1 MTPQN
6 EKSSLKRSRDLKKQ
20 RRSQRTTTQNH
31 SPTTPVNQSYLPTPL
46 TQQNSTT
53 TDVTKEVT
61 ASPGSSSQLRCQTPL
76 NSDSLQTCSSPPG
89 DTQAQSQ
96 FVYPPRAFADEV
108 EDEAAE
114 GVWGYLIPL
123 DEKVRRPLVLRR
135 RDSCKSHAHTKSKD
149 KTGKAARRQDK
160 LSETKQ
166 AKNHPPGGYLIGRHP
181 ECDLVINVP
190 TVSNRHFL
198 IFPENRKGGSVAIM
212 EDLSSNGT
220 FINDAIVGRN
230 KHRELEDGDEVTILD
245 EARFVFRYPRT
256 RDASGFRQQYRL
268 LQQLGKGHFATV
280 YLCVERSTG
289 AQYAVKVFEKRPGDS
304 QKSQADA
311 LQQEI
316 GLLMGVS
323 HPNLLCL
330 KDTFDE
336 SDGVYLVLELAPEG
350 ELFNL
355 IVSKQKFSEMETR
368 HIFVQLFEGLKYLHD
383 RGIVHRDI
391 KPENILV
398 ADKELT
404 VKLGDFGLA
413 KIIGEDS
420 FTTTLYDAALYHF
433 PFTSLLHV
441 APEILQ
447 DSRRRRYT
455 KAVDIWSLGVVLY
468 ICLCGFPPFSDELY
482 TPESP
487 YTLAQQIK
495 MGRFDYPSPYWDSV
509 GDPALDLID
518 KMLTV
523 DVDKRITVDEC
534 LEHPWLTGKYPSIS
548 DSTDGLTGALGKL
561 DFSKRKIARERTLLS
576 SVNDVHFSEH
586 MEEGAAPIKVFYK
599 NNAGKR
605 VHNRPAKAHKR
616 EVSPNENSAPNDF
629 INLGERG
636 DPVLFK
642 EDPASR
648 LRTPSL
654 SFSHLLEGLVYPS
667 DLAIT
672 YRFQR
677 SVTAVILSSI
687 CERCSDSSLWVL
699 TGVGLLSTLVVS
711 VIINVLRQLLFK
723 NRKEPPLVFHWFPF
737 IGSTI
742 SYGMDPYRFFFNCQE
757 KYGDIFTFVLLG
769 KKTTVY
775 LGTKGNDFILNGKL
789 RDVCAEE
796 VYSPLTTPVF
806 GRNVVYDCPN
816 AKLMEQKKFVK
827 FGLTSDALRSY
838 VRLITEEVEDFVKK
852 SSAFQGSNG
861 VFDVCKTI
869 AEITI
874 YTASRSLQGK
884 EVRSRFD
891 STFAELYHDLDM
903 GFAPINF
910 MLPWA
915 PLPHNRK
922 RDAAQKRMTETYM
935 EIIKERRKAGS
946 KKDSEDMVWNLMS
959 CTYKD
964 GTPVPD
970 EEIAHMMIALLMAGQ
985 HSSSST
991 AAWIV
996 LRLAASPE
1004 ITEELYQE
1012 QLRILGHDM
1021 PPLTYENLQKLDLHA
1036 KVIKETLR
1044 IHAPIHSII
1053 RAVKNPMPVDG
1064 TSYVIPTSHNVL
1076 SSPGVTARS
1085 EEHFPNPL
1093 EWNPHRWDEVIAV
1106 SSEDEEKV
1114 DYGYGLVTKG
1124 TNSPYLPFGAG
1135 RHRCI
1140 GEQFAYVQL
1149 GAITAALVRLFKFN
1163 NLPGVQT
1170 LPDTDYSSLF
1180 SKPLGNSVIQFEKRK
1195 SVAKA

>member
-1 MTPQN
+1 MAPQN
-6 EKSSLKRSRDLKKQ
+6 ERSSLKRGRISKENDSKYPKKV
-20 RRSQRTTTQNH
+20 RRSENEALPSQPIT
-31 SPTTPVNQSYLPTPL
+31 SQSYLPTPIVQQEL
-46 TQQNSTT
+46 TTMSDDKEPAT
-53 TDVTKEVT
+53 TDDNLKLAQQRTPLST
-61 ASPGSSSQLRCQTPL
+61 RSYQASP
-76 NSDSLQTCSSPPG
+76 SPPH
-89 DTQAQSQ
+89 DTQALSQ

-108 EDEAAE
+108 DDEAAE

-123 DEKVRRPLVLRR
+123 DDKVTAALVLRKR
-135 RDSCKSHAHTKSKD
+135 NGCESRKSESHGGKS
-149 KTGKAARRQDK
+149 GKEEHRK
-160 LSETKQ
+160 HPESTNKQ
-166 AKNHPPGGYLIGRHP
+166 GSSQRPGGYLIGRHR
-181 ECDLVINVP
+181 ECDLLLNIP

-198 IFPENRKGGSVAIM
+198 LFPESKKGDSIAIL

-220 FINDAIVGRN
+220 FVNDAIVGRN
-230 KHRELEDGDEVTILD
+230 KHRELEDGDEITILD
-245 EARFVFRYPRT
+245 QARFVFRYPRT
-256 RDASGFRQQYRL
+256 RDTNRFRQQYRI

-280 YLCVERSTG
+280 YLCVERATG
-289 AQYAVKVFEKRPGDS
+289 THYAVKVFEKRSNDS
-304 QKSQADA
+304 QKSQTDA

-336 SDGVYLVLELAPEG
+336 SDGVYLVLELASEG

-355 IVSKQKFSEMETR
+355 IVNKQRFSETETR
-368 HIFVQLFEGLKYLHD
+368 QIFVQIFEGLKYLHD

-398 ADKELT
+398 ADEKLT

-420 FTTTLYDAALYHF
+420 FTTTLY
-433 PFTSLLHV
+433 T
-441 APEILQ
+441 
-447 DSRRRRYT
+447 RRRKYT

-482 TPESP
+482 TSENP

-534 LEHPWLTGKYPSIS
+534 LEHPWLTQSYPSLS

-561 DFSKRKIARERTLLS
+561 DFSKRKLARERTLLS
-576 SVNDVHFSEH
+576 HINDASFNECK
-586 MEEGAAPIKVFYK
+586 EGNGAFVRVFHQK
-599 NNAGKR
+599 NAGKR
-605 VHNRPAKAHKR
+605 VHNHPAR
-616 EVSPNENSAPNDF
+616 DTTCGETFDDNSAPQDF
-629 INLGERG
+629 INLGEQG
-636 DPVLFK
+636 DPSPYSDAELF
-642 EDPASR
+642 
-648 LRTPSL
+648 SL
-654 SFSHLLEGLVYPS
+654 SHQLGIRCHCFLAHPSHWSPMGF
-667 DLAIT
+667 LAAIIDSIWKHST
-672 YRFQR
+672 G
-677 SVTAVILSSI
+677 SSSLVILG
-687 CERCSDSSLWVL
+687 
-699 TGVGLLSTLVVS
+699 TTLLALPVVS
-711 VIINVLRQLLFK
+711 IVLNVLGQLLFK
-723 NRKEPPLVFHWFPF
+723 NPKEPPVVFHWVPF
-737 IGSTI
+737 VGSTI
-742 SYGMDPYRFFFNCQE
+742 SYGMDPYKFFFKCRE

-775 LGTKGNDFILNGKL
+775 LGTQGNDFILNGKL

-838 VRLITEEVEDFVKK
+838 VCLITAEVEDFVQH
-852 SSAFQGSNG
+852 SPAFQGPKG
-861 VFDVCKTI
+861 VFDVCKTV

-884 EVRSRFD
+884 EVRKRFD

-922 RDAAQKRMTETYM
+922 RDAAQRKMTETYM
-935 EIIKERRKAGS
+935 EIIKTRRNAGTE
-946 KKDSEDMVWNLMS
+946 KDSEDMVWNLMS
-959 CTYKD
+959 CAYKD
-964 GTPVPD
+964 GTQVPD
-970 EEIAHMMIALLMAGQ
+970 EEVAHMMIALLMAGQ
-985 HSSSST
+985 HSSAST
-991 AAWIV
+991 ASWIV
-996 LRLAASPE
+996 LHLAANPD
-1004 ITEELYQE
+1004 IMDELFAE
-1012 QLRILGHDM
+1012 QLRVLGSDL
-1021 PPLTYENLQKLDLHA
+1021 PLTYENLQKLDLHA

-1064 TSYVIPTSHNVL
+1064 TPYVIPTSHNVL

-1085 EEHFPNPL
+1085 EEYFTNPL
-1093 EWNPHRWDEVIAV
+1093 KWDPHRWDEDIA
-1106 SSEDEEKV
+1106 SNAEDEEKV
-1114 DYGYGLVTKG
+1114 DYGYGLVNKG

-1149 GAITAALVRLFKFN
+1149 GAITAALVRLFKFR
-1163 NLPGVQT
+1163 NLPDVKDIPQ
-1170 LPDTDYSSLF
+1170 TDYSSLF
-1180 SKPLGNSVIQFEKRK
+1180 SKPAGQSFIQFEKRVPASK
-1195 SVAKA
+1195 

>member
-1 MTPQN
+1 MAPQN
-6 EKSSLKRSRDLKKQ
+6 EKSSLKRSRVSTDHDSQDLKKP
-20 RRSQRTTTQNH
+20 RRSQRTTAQDQ
-31 SPTTPVNQSYLPTPL
+31 SQATPVNQSYLPTPL
-46 TQQNSTT
+46 TQQNSTA
-53 TDVTKEVT
+53 TDIRKEVT
-61 ASPGSSSQLRCQTPL
+61 TSPDNSSQIRHHTPL
-76 NSDSLQTCSSPPG
+76 NSDTLQTCSSPPG
-89 DTQAQSQ
+89 DTQALSQ

-108 EDEAAE
+108 EDETAE

-123 DEKVRRPLVLRR
+123 DEKVRKPLVLRK
-135 RDSCKSHAHTKSKD
+135 RDSCGDHTDVKSK
-149 KTGKAARRQDK
+149 GKSGKGPQRQDK
-160 LSETKQ
+160 SSGSKQ
-166 AKNHPPGGYLIGRHP
+166 AKSQPPGGYLIGRHP
-181 ECDLVINVP
+181 ECDLVVNAP

-198 IFPENRKGGSVAIM
+198 IFSENRKGGFFAIL

-256 RDASGFRQQYRL
+256 RDTSGFRQQYKL

-280 YLCVERSTG
+280 YLCAGRSTG
-289 AQYAVKVFEKRPGDS
+289 TKYAVKVFEKRSGDS

-355 IVSKQKFSEMETR
+355 IVSMQKFSETETR

-398 ADKELT
+398 ADKKLT

-420 FTTTLYDAALYHF
+420 FTTTFY
-433 PFTSLLHV
+433 V

-482 TPESP
+482 TPENP

-523 DVDKRITVDEC
+523 DVTKRITVDEC
-534 LEHPWLTGKYPSIS
+534 LEHPWLTGKYPSVS

-561 DFSKRKIARERTLLS
+561 DFSKRKIVRERTLLS
-576 SVNDVHFSEH
+576 SVNNVHFSEH
-586 MEEGAAPIKVFYK
+586 VEGGGAPVKVFHK
-599 NNAGKR
+599 NSAGKR
-605 VHNRPAKAHKR
+605 VYNRPAKVVQ
-616 EVSPNENSAPNDF
+616 ECETSPDENSAPNDF
-629 INLGERG
+629 VNLGERG
-636 DPVLFK
+636 DPVLFE
-642 EDPASR
+642 ED
-648 LRTPSL
+648 RTN
-654 SFSHLLEGLVYPS
+654 V
-667 DLAIT
+667 
-672 YRFQR
+672 
-677 SVTAVILSSI
+677 
-687 CERCSDSSLWVL
+687 CERCSDFSSWVL
-699 TGVGLLSTLVVS
+699 ASMGLVSLLVIS
-711 VIINVLRQLLFK
+711 VILNVLRQLLFK
-723 NRKEPPLVFHWFPF
+723 NPKEPPVVFHWFPF
-737 IGSTI
+737 IGSTV
-742 SYGMDPYRFFFNCQE
+742 SYGMDPYSFFFNCRA

-806 GRNVVYDCPN
+806 GRHVVYDCPN

-827 FGLTSDALRSY
+827 YGLTSDALRSY
-838 VRLITEEVEDFVKK
+838 VRLITSEVEGFVQN
-852 SSAFQGSNG
+852 SSAFQGSKG
-861 VFDVCKTI
+861 IFDVCKTI

-922 RDAAQKRMTETYM
+922 RDAAQKKMTETYM
-935 EIIKERRKAGS
+935 EIIKERRKTGS

-959 CTYKD
+959 CAYKD
-964 GTPVPD
+964 GKPVPD

-996 LRLAASPE
+996 LHLAASPE
-1004 ITEELYQE
+1004 VTEELYQE
-1012 QLRILGHDM
+1012 QLRILGRDES
-1021 PPLTYENLQKLDLHA
+1021 PLTYESLQKLDLHA

-1053 RAVKNPMPVDG
+1053 RAVKNPMPVEG
-1064 TSYVIPTSHNVL
+1064 TPYVIPTSHNVL

-1093 EWNPHRWDEVIAV
+1093 KWDPHRWDETIATNA
-1106 SSEDEEKV
+1106 EDEEKV

-1149 GAITAALVRLFKFN
+1149 GAITAALVRLFKFR
-1163 NLPGVQT
+1163 NLPGVNSI
-1170 LPDTDYSSLF
+1170 PETDYSSLF
-1180 SKPLGNSVIQFEKRK
+1180 SKPLGKSVIQFEKREP
-1195 SVAKA
+1195 VAKA

>member
-1 MTPQN
+1 MVPRN
-6 EKSSLKRSRDLKKQ
+6 EKSSLKRSRVLADHDQQDQKKP
-20 RRSQRTTTQNH
+20 RRSQRISSQQQ
-31 SPTTPVNQSYLPTPL
+31 SQTPVIQSYLPTPL
-46 TQQNSTT
+46 THLDSTA
-53 TDVTKEVT
+53 TDLRKEIT
-61 ASPGSSSQLRCQTPL
+61 ATPPIQARLQSP
-76 NSDSLQTCSSPPG
+76 SDSENIYQSLSSPPG
-89 DTQAQSQ
+89 DTQALSQ

-123 DEKVRRPLVLRR
+123 DDKVQDALVLRK
-135 RDSCKSHAHTKSKD
+135 RDSCEDEPSSSKSKP
-149 KTGKAARRQDK
+149 KKASQKQGKDYT
-160 LSETKQ
+160 TKQ
-166 AKNHPPGGYLIGRHP
+166 VPGRRPGGYLVGRHP
-181 ECDLVINVP
+181 ECDLVLNVP
-190 TVSNRHFL
+190 TISNRHFL
-198 IFPENRKGGSVAIM
+198 VFPENRRGDIVAIL

-245 EARFVFRYPRT
+245 EVRFVFRCPRT
-256 RDASGFRQQYRL
+256 KNINGFRQQYRV

-280 YLCVERSTG
+280 YLCVERATG
-289 AQYAVKVFEKRPGDS
+289 TQYAVKVFEKRTGDS
-304 QKSQADA
+304 QKSQNDA
-311 LQQEI
+311 LMQEI
-316 GLLMGVS
+316 GLLMSVG
-323 HPNLLCL
+323 HRNLLCL

-350 ELFNL
+350 ELFNM
-355 IVSKQKFSEMETR
+355 IISKQKFTENETR
-368 HIFVQLFEGLKYLHD
+368 HIFLQLFEGLKYLHD

-398 ADKELT
+398 ADKHLN

-420 FTTTLYDAALYHF
+420 FTTTLY
-433 PFTSLLHV
+433 V

-447 DSRRRRYT
+447 ETRRRKYT

-482 TPESP
+482 TPENP

-518 KMLTV
+518 RMLTV
-523 DVDKRITVDEC
+523 DVNKRIKVDDC
-534 LEHPWLTGKYPSIS
+534 LEHPWLTGNYSS
-548 DSTDGLTGALGKL
+548 VVDSTDGLTDTLRRL

-576 SVNDVHFSEH
+576 SVNDLHVDQQNVGD
-586 MEEGAAPIKVFYK
+586 GALVKVYQK
-599 NNAGKR
+599 NNNGQ
-605 VHNRPAKAHKR
+605 H
-616 EVSPNENSAPNDF
+616 ESSPNDNSGPKDF
-629 INLGERG
+629 VNLGERG
-636 DPVLFK
+636 DPVLFG
-642 EDPASR
+642 EDLTSR
-648 LRTPSL
+648 YKYIN
-654 SFSHLLEGLVYPS
+654 V
-667 DLAIT
+667 
-672 YRFQR
+672 
-677 SVTAVILSSI
+677 
-687 CERCSDSSLWVL
+687 CEHC
-699 TGVGLLSTLVVS
+699 STLPIWALSGLGFLTFIAVAVVL
-711 VIINVLRQLLFK
+711 NVLQQILFK
-723 NRKEPPLVFHWFPF
+723 APNEPPVVFHWFPF
-737 IGSTI
+737 VGSTI
-742 SYGMDPYRFFFNCQE
+742 SYGIDPYKFFFSSRA
-757 KYGDIFTFVLLG
+757 KYGDIFTFILLG

-789 RDVCAEE
+789 KDVCAEE

-806 GRNVVYDCPN
+806 GRHVVYDCPN

-838 VRLITEEVEDFVKK
+838 VRLITVEVEEFAKK
-852 SSAFQGSNG
+852 SPILKDTKGI
-861 VFDVCKTI
+861 FDVSKTV

-884 EVRSRFD
+884 EVRDKFD

-910 MLPWA
+910 MLPYA

-922 RDAAQKRMTETYM
+922 RDAAQKKMAETYT
-935 EIIKERRKAGS
+935 EIIKARRAAGD

-959 CTYKD
+959 CVYKD
-964 GTPVPD
+964 GTLVPD
-970 EEIAHMMIALLMAGQ
+970 QEIAHMMIALLMAGQ

-991 AAWIV
+991 LSWI
-996 LRLAASPE
+996 LLHLARHPD
-1004 ITEELYQE
+1004 IVEELYHE
-1012 QLRILGHDM
+1012 QIRVLNSDLY
-1021 PPLTYENLQKLDLHA
+1021 LTYDDLQKMDLHS
-1036 KVIKETLR
+1036 KIVKETLR

-1053 RAVKNPMPVDG
+1053 RAVKSPMSVPG

-1085 EEHFPNPL
+1085 EEFFPSPL
-1093 EWNPHRWDEVIAV
+1093 KWDPHRWDENAIANTAD
-1106 SSEDEEKV
+1106 DEEKI
-1114 DYGYGLVTKG
+1114 DYGYGLVSKG

-1149 GAITAALVRLFKFN
+1149 ITVTAALVRLFKFSTVSQSDKQYI
-1163 NLPGVQT
+1163 PE
-1170 LPDTDYSSLF
+1170 TDYSSLF
-1180 SKPLGNSVIQFEKRK
+1180 SRPAGKSFVQYEKRG
-1195 SVAKA
+1195 SDAKD

>member
-1 MTPQN
+1 MVPKT
-6 EKSSLKRSRDLKKQ
+6 EKSSLKRGLKP
-20 RRSQRTTTQNH
+20 RRSQRISSQ
-31 SPTTPVNQSYLPTPL
+31 SQKQTTPVSQSYLPTPL
-46 TQQNSTT
+46 TQHDSTAT
-53 TDVTKEVT
+53 DTRKDVTATPPV
-61 ASPGSSSQLRCQTPL
+61 SSQARHQTPTL
-76 NSDSLQTCSSPPG
+76 DDSLQQDSSPG
-89 DTQAQSQ
+89 DTQALSQ
-96 FVYPPRAFADEV
+96 FVYPPRSFANEV
-108 EDEAAE
+108 EDEVAE

-123 DEKVRRPLVLRR
+123 DDNFRDILVLRK
-135 RDSCKSHAHTKSKD
+135 RDSCTNGKEDTKCQSDKRGSRQGRPPASMQGKKSS
-149 KTGKAARRQDK
+149 
-160 LSETKQ
+160 
-166 AKNHPPGGYLIGRHP
+166 PGGYLP
-181 ECDLVINVP
+181 DLVLNVP

-198 IFPENRKGGSVAIM
+198 LFSENRKGGSVAVL

-220 FINDAIVGRN
+220 FVNDAVVGRN
-230 KHRELEDGDEVTILD
+230 KHRELEDGDEITILN
-245 EARFVFRYPRT
+245 EARFVFRHPQT
-256 RDASGFRQQYRL
+256 RDTNAFRQQYRIFRT
-268 LQQLGKGHFATV
+268 LGKGHFATV

-289 AQYAVKVFEKRPGDS
+289 TQYAVKMFEKRPGDS
-304 QKSQADA
+304 QKSQTDP

-316 GLLMGVS
+316 GLLMGVN

-355 IVSKQKFSEMETR
+355 IVSKQKFSENETR
-368 HIFVQLFEGLKYLHD
+368 HIFRQLFEGLKYLHD

-398 ADKELT
+398 ADKKLT

-420 FTTTLYDAALYHF
+420 FTTTLYVHPTY
-433 PFTSLLHV
+433 V

-447 DSRRRRYT
+447 ESRYRKYT

-482 TPESP
+482 SRDNP

-495 MGRFDYPSPYWDSV
+495 SGRFDYPSPYWDSV

-518 KMLTV
+518 RMLTV
-523 DVDKRITVDEC
+523 DVDKRLTVEEC
-534 LEHPWLTGKYPSIS
+534 LEHPWLTGNTQSLT
-548 DSTDGLTGALGKL
+548 DSTDGLTGALGRL
-561 DFSKRKIARERTLLS
+561 DFSKRKMARERTLLS
-576 SVNDVHFSEH
+576 SINDAIFSECR
-586 MEEGAAPIKVFYK
+586 EEHGAPVKVFHK

-605 VHNRPAKAHKR
+605 VHNQPISSQKQ
-616 EVSPNENSAPNDF
+616 ETPGGPNAPRDF
-629 INLGERG
+629 VNLGEGG
-636 DPVLFK
+636 DPVLFE
-642 EDPASR
+642 EDPTSR
-648 LRTPSL
+648 NIMGVFADIVNSL
-654 SFSHLLEGLVYPS
+654 
-667 DLAIT
+667 
-672 YRFQR
+672 
-677 SVTAVILSSI
+677 
-687 CERCSDSSLWVL
+687 CEHC
-699 TGVGLLSTLVVS
+699 STLSIWILGGAVLLTVFMLS
-711 VIINVLRQLLFK
+711 VIVNVLRQLLFK
-723 NRKEPPLVFHWFPF
+723 NPHEPPVVFHWVPW

-742 SYGMDPYRFFFNCQE
+742 SYGIDPYKFFFDCRA

-806 GRNVVYDCPN
+806 GRRVVYDCPN

-838 VRLITEEVEDFVKK
+838 ARLITSEVEDFVKNCPT
-852 SSAFQGSNG
+852 FQAPKGT
-861 VFDVCKTI
+861 FDVCKII

-884 EVRSRFD
+884 EVRSRFN
-891 STFAELYHDLDM
+891 STFAEMYHDLDM

-910 MLPWA
+910 VLPWA

-922 RDAAQKRMTETYM
+922 RDAAQKKMAQTYM
-935 EIIKERRKAGS
+935 EIIKERRQAGG

-959 CTYKD
+959 CVYKD
-964 GTPVPD
+964 GTPLPD

-991 AAWIV
+991 ASWIV
-996 LRLAASPE
+996 LRLAENPE
-1004 ITEELYQE
+1004 IMEELYQE
-1012 QLRILGHDM
+1012 QLRVLGSDL
-1021 PPLTYENLQKLDLHA
+1021 PPLTWDSLQKLELHA

-1044 IHAPIHSII
+1044 IHAPIHSIM
-1053 RAVKNPMPVDG
+1053 RAVKNPMPVEG
-1064 TSYVIPTSHNVL
+1064 TPYVIPTSHNVL

-1085 EEHFPNPL
+1085 EEHFPEPL
-1093 EWNPHRWDEVIAV
+1093 KWDPHRWDETEAAV
-1106 SSEDEEKV
+1106 AKSSEEEETI

-1149 GAITAALVRLFKFN
+1149 GAITAALVRLFKFKN
-1163 NLPGVQT
+1163 APGANT
-1170 LPDTDYSSLF
+1170 LPETDYSSLF
-1180 SKPLGNSVIQFEKRK
+1180 SKPLGKSIVQFEKRETASK
-1195 SVAKA
+1195 E

>member
-1 MTPQN
+1 MVPRT
-6 EKSSLKRSRDLKKQ
+6 EKSSLKRSRVSADHDPQDQKKP
-20 RRSQRTTTQNH
+20 RRSQRISSQQQ
-31 SPTTPVNQSYLPTPL
+31 SQTPVIQSYLPTPL
-46 TQQNSTT
+46 THHDSTA
-53 TDVTKEVT
+53 TDLRKEVT
-61 ASPGSSSQLRCQTPL
+61 ATPPSQAGLRSP
-76 NSDSLQTCSSPPG
+76 SDSDIYQPLSSPPG
-89 DTQAQSQ
+89 DTQALSQ
-96 FVYPPRAFADEV
+96 FVYPPRAFADDV

-123 DEKVRRPLVLRR
+123 DDKVRDALVLRK
-135 RDSCKSHAHTKSKD
+135 RDSCEDETSHSKPKLKKASQKQSKD
-149 KTGKAARRQDK
+149 STV
-160 LSETKQ
+160 KQ
-166 AKNHPPGGYLIGRHP
+166 APDRRPGGYLIGRHP
-181 ECDLVINVP
+181 ECDLVLNIP
-190 TVSNRHFL
+190 TISNRHFL
-198 IFPENRKGGSVAIM
+198 VFPENRRGDTVAIL

-245 EARFVFRYPRT
+245 EVRFVFRCPRT
-256 RDASGFRQQYRL
+256 KNVNGFRQQFRV

-280 YLCVERSTG
+280 YLCVEPSTG
-289 AQYAVKVFEKRPGDS
+289 TKYAVKVFEKRGGDS
-304 QKSQADA
+304 QKSQNDA
-311 LQQEI
+311 LMQEI
-316 GLLMGVS
+316 GLLMSVS
-323 HPNLLCL
+323 HRNLLCL

-350 ELFNL
+350 ELFNM
-355 IVSKQKFSEMETR
+355 IINKQKFTENETR
-368 HIFVQLFEGLKYLHD
+368 HIFLQLFEGLKYLHD

-398 ADKELT
+398 ADKHLN

-420 FTTTLYDAALYHF
+420 FTTTLY
-433 PFTSLLHV
+433 
-441 APEILQ
+441 ILQ
-447 DSRRRRYT
+447 ETRRRKYT

-482 TPESP
+482 TPENP

-518 KMLTV
+518 RMLTV
-523 DVDKRITVDEC
+523 DVDKRIKVDEC
-534 LEHPWLTGKYPSIS
+534 LEHPWLTGNYPSVA
-548 DSTDGLTGALGKL
+548 DSTDGLTDTLRRL

-576 SVNDVHFSEH
+576 SINDVHVSQQNARG
-586 MEEGAAPIKVFYK
+586 GAPVKVYHK
-599 NNAGKR
+599 NTAGQR
-605 VHNRPAKAHKR
+605 QHNQKGTSRQHNG
-616 EVSPNENSAPNDF
+616 SPNENSGPKDF
-629 INLGERG
+629 VNLGERG
-636 DPVLFK
+636 DPH
-642 EDPASR
+642 
-648 LRTPSL
+648 
-654 SFSHLLEGLVYPS
+654 SHLASMGLV
-667 DLAIT
+667 
-672 YRFQR
+672 
-677 SVTAVILSSI
+677 AVLLENV
-687 CERCSDSSLWVL
+687 CERCSTLSIWALSGLGFLTFLVL
-699 TGVGLLSTLVVS
+699 AVV
-711 VIINVLRQLLFK
+711 VNVLQQILFK
-723 NRKEPPLVFHWFPF
+723 NSNEPPVVFHWFPF
-737 IGSTI
+737 VGSTI
-742 SYGMDPYRFFFNCQE
+742 SYGIDPYKFFFNSRA
-757 KYGDIFTFVLLG
+757 KYGDIFTFILLG

-789 RDVCAEE
+789 KDVCAEE

-806 GRNVVYDCPN
+806 GRHVVYDCPN

-838 VRLITEEVEDFVKK
+838 VRLITAEVEDFAKK
-852 SSAFQGSNG
+852 SPVLQDTKG
-861 VFDVCKTI
+861 VFDVSKTV

-884 EVRSRFD
+884 EVRDRFD

-910 MLPWA
+910 MLPYA

-922 RDAAQKRMTETYM
+922 RDAAQRKMAETYT
-935 EIIKERRKAGS
+935 EIIKARREAGD

-959 CTYKD
+959 CVYKN

-970 EEIAHMMIALLMAGQ
+970 QEIAHMMIALLMAGQ

-991 AAWIV
+991 LSWIL
-996 LRLAASPE
+996 LRLARHPD
-1004 ITEELYQE
+1004 IVEELYQE
-1012 QLRILGHDM
+1012 QVKVLNSNLY
-1021 PPLTYENLQKLDLHA
+1021 LTYDDLQKLDLHS
-1036 KVIKETLR
+1036 KIIKETLR

-1053 RAVKNPMPVDG
+1053 RAVKSPMSVPG

-1085 EEHFPNPL
+1085 EEFFPNPL
-1093 EWNPHRWDEVIAV
+1093 KWDPHRWDENAIANTAD
-1106 SSEDEEKV
+1106 DEEKI
-1114 DYGYGLVTKG
+1114 DYGYGLVSKG

-1149 GAITAALVRLFKFN
+1149 ITVTVALVRLFKFN
-1163 NLPGVQT
+1163 TVSESDKQSI
-1170 LPDTDYSSLF
+1170 PDTDYSSLF
-1180 SKPLGNSVIQFEKRK
+1180 SRPAGK
-1195 SVAKA
+1195 SFVQYERRARNTKE